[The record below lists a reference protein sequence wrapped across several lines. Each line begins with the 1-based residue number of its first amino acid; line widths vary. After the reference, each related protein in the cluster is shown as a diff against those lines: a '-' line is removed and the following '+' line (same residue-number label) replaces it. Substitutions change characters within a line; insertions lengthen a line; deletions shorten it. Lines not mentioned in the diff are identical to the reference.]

1 MVMTATQTRLR
12 KTGAATSAFESN
24 KGINRNDH
32 IASDPVEN
40 PGLIVS
46 SVSDNVDMLSNDQG
60 DVFFGPAPKIS
71 FKLDDSY
78 ITRSAD
84 SPSE

>member
-1 MVMTATQTRLR
+1 MVMAATQTRLR
-12 KTGAATSAFESN
+12 KTGPAPSPFDSS

-32 IASDPVEN
+32 VVSGHVEN
-40 PGLIVS
+40 PGVIIS

-71 FKLDDSY
+71 FTLDDSFQA
-78 ITRSAD
+78 RSAD
-84 SPSE
+84 APPE